1 MSMLKGANTA
11 VPAASVRAVLSWR
24 AGTATPDADAS
35 ALLLVGGRVR
45 DDTDFV
51 FYNQPVHPGGAV
63 RHEGKQNTGGSVTDT
78 LLVDLA
84 AMDAPVERVLLAAS
98 TDGGTFD
105 QVPDLSI
112 RLLDAST
119 GAEVARFDSAGA
131 TSETAFILGEL
142 YKRGGAWKFRAVGQ
156 GYDSGLAGL
165 AGDFGISVDHEPAA
179 PPAPPQPPPVAAPPP
194 APPAYAA
201 PPAPP
206 AYAALPA
213 PPGPP
218 PQGPPVRLS
227 KITLTKQAPSVSLT
241 KQGSSS
247 GAMRVNLNWSMR
259 GMEKR
264 GLFGKRRAQLPD
276 LDLDLC
282 ALWQLN
288 DNRKGIVHPI
298 NNNFGSFDQAPYI
311 LLDRDDRTGAVAGG
325 ENLTINLDHAAELKR
340 ILIFAHI
347 YGGAET
353 FAGLDAVAT
362 LFPQQGPPIEMR
374 LDECDVHSRLVA
386 IALIE
391 NVGGELVVRREARYI
406 VLTPPARW
414 PHENLDQAY
423 GWGLTWQ
430 SAPPKQ

>member
-1 MSMLKGANTA
+1 
-11 VPAASVRAVLSWR
+11 
-24 AGTATPDADAS
+24 
-35 ALLLVGGRVR
+35 
-45 DDTDFV
+45 
-51 FYNQPVHPGGAV
+51 
-63 RHEGKQNTGGSVTDT
+63 
-78 LLVDLA
+78 
-84 AMDAPVERVLLAAS
+84 
-98 TDGGTFD
+98 
-105 QVPDLSI
+105 
-112 RLLDAST
+112 
-119 GAEVARFDSAGA
+119 
-131 TSETAFILGEL
+131 
-142 YKRGGAWKFRAVGQ
+142 
-156 GYDSGLAGL
+156 
-165 AGDFGISVDHEPAA
+165 
-179 PPAPPQPPPVAAPPP
+179 
-194 APPAYAA
+194 
-201 PPAPP
+201 
-206 AYAALPA
+206 
-213 PPGPP
+213 
-218 PQGPPVRLS
+218 VRLS

-247 GAMRVNLNWSMR
+247 GAMRVNLNWSVR

-264 GLFGKRRAQLPD
+264 GLFGKRKVQLPD

-282 ALWQLN
+282 ALWQLT

-298 NNNFGSFDQAPYI
+298 NNNFGSFDQPPYI
-311 LLDRDDRTGAVAGG
+311 LLDRDDRTGAVAEG

-347 YGGAET
+347 YAGAET

-391 NVGGELVVRREARYI
+391 NLGGELVVRREARYI

-430 SAPPKQ
+430 TAPPKQ